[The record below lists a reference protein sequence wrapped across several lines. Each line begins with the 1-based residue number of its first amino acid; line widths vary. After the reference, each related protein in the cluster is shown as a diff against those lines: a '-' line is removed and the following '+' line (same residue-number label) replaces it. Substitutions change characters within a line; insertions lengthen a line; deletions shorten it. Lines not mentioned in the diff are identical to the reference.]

1 VWEDAG
7 NSRPETHGRSTTKCI
22 ENGLIK
28 EVTEYLDTQLP
39 SR

>member
-1 VWEDAG
+1 M
-7 NSRPETHGRSTTKCI
+7 PETHGRKLRPLDHQCI